1 MTKRTQPQ
9 LATVKGTELIE
20 IQQVVKTFSN
30 AAGEFTALRGID
42 LTLNRG
48 EFVAIIGKSGS
59 GKSTLLN
66 MLTGIDHPTAGKVLV
81 DEVDIYA
88 LSESKRS
95 LWRGRNL
102 GIVFQFFQLLP
113 MLNLLENVML
123 PMDYVGMYDVDE
135 RPKRAMEL
143 LRMVGLEEQAQK
155 LPRAISTGQQQSA
168 AIARALSTD
177 APIIVA
183 DEPTGNLDSRSANH
197 IIDLFTELSEHG
209 KTIVMVT
216 HDSTMT
222 KRTSRTVVISDGV
235 LVNETI
241 AQALPLLSQSLMKE
255 LGNKVEKLHFQPGET
270 ILRSK
275 EPVEK
280 FFMIAKGNVDVV
292 LHGRR
297 KEDLVV
303 SQLGANDF
311 FGEIELMRGGKSIAS
326 VRAASDNP
334 VELLAFSRDDFNW
347 LMQESPLTEK
357 AIGNIVRKN
366 QVPHKKS
373 PFRDASFV
381 YLQISCLTVHFPQGC
396 HGFLRK
402 VFRAAQIFRGV

>member
-1 MTKRTQPQ
+1 MMEHTQPK
-9 LATVKGTELIE
+9 LASVEKQNLIE
-20 IQQVVKTFSN
+20 IQQLVKTFSN

-42 LTLNRG
+42 LSFQEG
-48 EFVAIIGKSGS
+48 EFVAVIGKSGS

-66 MLTGIDHPTAGKVLV
+66 MFTGIDHPTSGKVLV
-81 DEVDIYA
+81 GGVDIYA
-88 LSESKRS
+88 MSESKRS

-123 PMDYVGMYDVDE
+123 PMDYVGMYEVNE

-155 LPRAISTGQQQSA
+155 LPRAVSTGQQQSA

-183 DEPTGNLDSRSANH
+183 DEPTGNLDSRSASH
-197 IIDLFTELSEHG
+197 IIDLFTELSDRG

-216 HDSTMT
+216 HDPSMT

-235 LVNETI
+235 IVNETI

-255 LGNKVEKLHFQPGET
+255 LSAKVEKLHFQPGET
-270 ILRSK
+270 IIRSN
-275 EPVEK
+275 ESVEK
-280 FFMIAKGNVDVV
+280 FFMIAKGDVDVV
-292 LHGRR
+292 LHGRG
-297 KEDLVV
+297 KDDLVI
-303 SQLGANDF
+303 SQLGMNDF
-311 FGEIELMRGGKSIAS
+311 FGEMELLRGGKSIAS
-326 VRAASDNP
+326 VRAGSERP
-334 VELLAFSRDDFNW
+334 VELLALPREDFNW

-357 AIGNIVRKN
+357 AIGDIVQKRLGEKKQADRRKRN
-366 QVPHKKS
+366 RL
-373 PFRDASFV
+373 F
-381 YLQISCLTVHFPQGC
+381 G
-396 HGFLRK
+396 RK
-402 VFRAAQIFRGV
+402 